1 MSSPKEPSNSNLN
14 PYQAPKSS
22 VESTQDGLVLAS
34 RWNRL
39 FARII
44 DALLA
49 FFVSMPFL
57 NWITGDWFGVTT
69 FEDMG
74 IFWTSSS
81 TIAILEILISFGA
94 FVAVNTYLLA
104 NRGQTVGKYLLK
116 IRIVDYYTEEIPK
129 LRFSLVLREGIMT
142 LLNLFGLFGALVA
155 LADALFIFATNKRC
169 LHDYWAFTKVVGV
182 PDIEQTS
189 YR

>member
-14 PYQAPKSS
+14 PYQAPRSS

-44 DALLA
+44 DGILLLLL
-49 FFVSMPFL
+49 SMPLLYWF
-57 NWITGDWFGVTT
+57 TGDWLGVTST
-69 FEDMG
+69 DDFD
-74 IFWTSSS
+74 IFWSSDS
-81 TIAILEILISFGA
+81 PLIFVEFLISIGV

-104 NRGQTVGKYLLK
+104 NRGQTVGKFLLK

-142 LLNLFGLFGALVA
+142 LLNLFGFLGAFIALV
-155 LADALFIFATNKRC
+155 DVLFIFATNKRC
-169 LHDYWAFTKVVGV
+169 LHDYWAFTKVVSV
-182 PDIEQTS
+182 PDIQHTS
-189 YR
+189 YD